1 MSSQDRLENVLRDFH
16 VMISKSEVYD
26 TERIIVSKNLVFDL
40 IDRLNACVYEI
51 MDEYEMTQQSRDK
64 ALREHKKE
72 GDKIIWDASRQ
83 AEDIYA
89 ASVMYTQEALNRLN
103 RVVDEAN
110 VTISHLYREFGDSM
124 KQQQE
129 TIRENELELKS
140 QLQLLSDTE
149 KYMSLIEER
158 NREIEREEAEKTGR
172 KIVHST
178 EKAAVK
184 PEIKINEDYF
194 RKAGIPLD
202 GYVEKE
208 AVKEEEEL
216 QPLIDE
222 GVVETSYR
230 KVDVSAS
237 QKTASQGVQPGQEV
251 VGQNMSGQEIASQ
264 GLANENITRQEVTGQ
279 GISGQENVQAGYVSQ
294 EYTDRGISGQEK
306 SVEAGYISQEYA
318 GQSMLGQ
325 EYVGQEYANQ
335 GMPGQEY
342 MPENTAGQEI
352 EIDDLALEENKKDS
366 KGELSFFDKLMGK
379 KNS

>member
-26 TERIIVSKNLVFDL
+26 TERIIVSKNLVYGL

-184 PEIKINEDYF
+184 PEIKINEEYF

-208 AVKEEEEL
+208 AVKEEEV
-216 QPLIDE
+216 QPLLDE
-222 GVVETSYR
+222 GVVEASY
-230 KVDVSAS
+230 KKA
-237 QKTASQGVQPGQEV
+237 E
-251 VGQNMSGQEIASQ
+251 
-264 GLANENITRQEVTGQ
+264 LANEEIISTEVTGQ
-279 GISGQENVQAGYVSQ
+279 GISGQENAQAGYVSQ
-294 EYTDRGISGQEK
+294 EYTDQGISGQEK

-335 GMPGQEY
+335 EMPGQEY

>member
-26 TERIIVSKNLVFDL
+26 TERIIVSKNLVYGL

-51 MDEYEMTQQSRDK
+51 MDEYEMTQQSREK

-184 PEIKINEDYF
+184 PEIKINEEYF

-208 AVKEEEEL
+208 PVKEEEEL
-216 QPLIDE
+216 QPLVDE
-222 GVVETSYR
+222 GVVETSYK
-230 KVDVSAS
+230 KVDVPAS
-237 QKTASQGVQPGQEV
+237 QKTASQGVQ
-251 VGQNMSGQEIASQ
+251 SGQEIASQ
-264 GLANENITRQEVTGQ
+264 GLASEDMTRQKVTGQ
-279 GISGQENVQAGYVSQ
+279 GISDQEKVQAGYVSQ
-294 EYTDRGISGQEK
+294 EYTDQGISGQEK

>member
-26 TERIIVSKNLVFDL
+26 TERIIVSKNLVYGL

-184 PEIKINEDYF
+184 PEIKINEEYF

-208 AVKEEEEL
+208 AVKEEEV
-216 QPLIDE
+216 QPLLDE
-222 GVVETSYR
+222 GVVEASY
-230 KVDVSAS
+230 KKA
-237 QKTASQGVQPGQEV
+237 E
-251 VGQNMSGQEIASQ
+251 
-264 GLANENITRQEVTGQ
+264 LANEEIISTEVTGQ
-279 GISGQENVQAGYVSQ
+279 GISGQENAQAGYVSQ
-294 EYTDRGISGQEK
+294 EYTDQGISGQEK

>member
-208 AVKEEEEL
+208 AVKEEEV
-216 QPLIDE
+216 QPLLDE
-222 GVVETSYR
+222 GVVEASY
-230 KVDVSAS
+230 KKADVPAS
-237 QKTASQGVQPGQEV
+237 QKTTSQGALSGQEV
-251 VGQNMSGQEIASQ
+251 AGQKMSGQEIASQ
-264 GLANENITRQEVTGQ
+264 GLANEEIIGQ
-279 GISGQENVQAGYVSQ
+279 GMPGQENVQAGYDSQEYAGQENVQAGYVSQ
-294 EYTDRGISGQEK
+294 EYAGTDLS
-306 SVEAGYISQEYA
+306 
-318 GQSMLGQ
+318 GQ